1 MSGPH
6 QASTWYKAGIALSQ
20 ISLVG
25 SLIPLSI
32 PVLIPGTGLYM
43 RPALVPTKT
52 VSFFVHRARITSQNA
67 LTSKKLVDCSL
78 LPSDSPLSFP
88 KSDEHAPVLSLE
100 LSQPSSPTTTSQ
112 VINGKD
118 AAAAISERA
127 PLERQRVET
136 AAANDEALPM
146 ETETIAVVSN

>member
-6 QASTWYKAGIALSQ
+6 QASTWYKAGIALGQ
-20 ISLVG
+20 TSLVG
-25 SLIPLSI
+25 SLI

-43 RPALVPTKT
+43 RSALVLTKT

-78 LPSDSPLSFP
+78 LPSDSALSFP
-88 KSDEHAPVLSLE
+88 KSDEHAPVPSSE
-100 LSQPSSPTTTSQ
+100 LSRPSSPTTTSQ

-127 PLERQRVET
+127 TVKQQRVET
-136 AAANDEALPM
+136 AATNDEGLPM
-146 ETETIAVVSN
+146 ETERIAVVSS

>member
-6 QASTWYKAGIALSQ
+6 QASTWYKAGIALGQ
-20 ISLVG
+20 TSLVG
-25 SLIPLSI
+25 SLIPLLI
-32 PVLIPGTGLYM
+32 PVFIPGTGLYM

-52 VSFFVHRARITSQNA
+52 VSFFVPRARIASQNA
-67 LTSKKLVDCSL
+67 LTSKKLDCSL
-78 LPSDSPLSFP
+78 LPSDSALSFP

-100 LSQPSSPTTTSQ
+100 LSRPSSPTTTSQ

-127 PLERQRVET
+127 PLEQQRVET
-136 AAANDEALPM
+136 AAANDEALLM
-146 ETETIAVVSN
+146 ETETIAVVSS